1 MEQKTRKVKGF
12 FRWVFKT
19 RKTYSGELVASITN
33 EHTGLPNSSISNCD
47 TFNELWSTHP
57 LKPTALYSSS
67 WAKEL
72 YVLESI
78 KVKGN
83 TRSFKEKKLHK
94 RRRVKREGEWRQQCH
109 DMLKFETW
117 DDIKEPL
124 PVSRK
129 ELKFFKKINK

>member
-1 MEQKTRKVKGF
+1 MSHKWNKKQEKVKGF

-57 LKPTALYSSS
+57 LKPTTLYSSS
-67 WAKEL
+67 WATEL
-72 YVLESI
+72 VYVLESI

-94 RRRVKREGEWRQQCH
+94 RRRMKREGEWREQCY
-109 DMLKFETW
+109 DMLEVW
-117 DDIKEPL
+117 DLRWYKGA
-124 PVSRK
+124 SSS
-129 ELKFFKKINK
+129 FKKRIKIF